1 MSIGNHVAA
10 QACIVCANDNR
21 RVIAT
26 LGRGLKPLTTAM
38 CPSCGLVSHHPLPN
52 PDEVAAFYASKY
64 RVDYK
69 GGWEPKRKHA
79 LRAIRGAAARARRL
93 APLIPSGAHVLDIG
107 ASSGEFTYAM
117 MRLGYRAFGVEP
129 NHGYA
134 AFARR
139 TYGVDV
145 ARAPIEDAVFGAGA
159 FSLVTLNHVLE
170 HLTDPIGV
178 LAKINLW
185 LEPGGFLFL
194 EVPNLEGVRKQVIN
208 TFHFAHIWNFA
219 PATLTAL
226 ARRGGFEPIDGEDP
240 RSTSLVFR
248 KAGPPQPSLSLPQLG
263 VAETLLR
270 QLANEQSFA
279 AYVLSGAPFS
289 RRWRRLQRNV
299 DELATVRRYA
309 SVREMADAI
318 LDATP
323 IHPRRAG
330 LHAAA

>member
-10 QACIVCANDNR
+10 KACIVCAAEDR

-93 APLIPSGAHVLDIG
+93 APLIPAGAHVLDIG

-117 MRLGYRAFGVEP
+117 SRLGYRALGVEP
-129 NHGYA
+129 NRGYA

-145 ARAPIEDAVFGAGA
+145 AVAPIEDAAYGADT
-159 FSLVTLNHVLE
+159 FSLVTLNHVFE
-170 HLTDPIGV
+170 HLTDPVGV
-178 LAKINLW
+178 LARINCW
-185 LEPGGFLFL
+185 LELGGFLFL

-208 TFHFAHIWNFA
+208 TFHFAHIWNFT

-226 ARRGGFEPIDGEDP
+226 ARKGGFELIDGEDP

-248 KAGPPQPSLSLPQLG
+248 KVAPPQPSLSLPQPG
-263 VAETLLR
+263 VAEALQN
-270 QLANEQSFA
+270 QLSNEQSFG

-289 RRWRRLQRNV
+289 RRWRRLQRNL
-299 DELATVRRYA
+299 DEFATVRRYTC
-309 SVREMADAI
+309 VKEMADAI

-323 IHPRRAG
+323 IHPKLPA
-330 LHAAA
+330 LPTAA